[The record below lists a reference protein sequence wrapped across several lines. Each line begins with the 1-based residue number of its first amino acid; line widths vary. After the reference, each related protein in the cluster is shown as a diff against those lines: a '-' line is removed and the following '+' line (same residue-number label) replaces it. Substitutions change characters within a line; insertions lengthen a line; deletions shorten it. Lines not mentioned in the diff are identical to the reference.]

1 MKLKKAKFE
10 KPMDAFERAVWAS
23 TIRNVP
29 PGIPVPVRVQKEG
42 ENITLLPQSTKRGK

>member
-1 MKLKKAKFE
+1 MKTKKATFE

-42 ENITLLPQSTKRGK
+42 RDITLRPQNTKPGK